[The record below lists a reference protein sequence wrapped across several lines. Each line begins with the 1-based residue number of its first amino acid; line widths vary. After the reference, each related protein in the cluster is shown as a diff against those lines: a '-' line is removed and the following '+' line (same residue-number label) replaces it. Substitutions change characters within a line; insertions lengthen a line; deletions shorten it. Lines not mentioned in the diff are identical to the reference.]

1 MLMEFPMSAW
11 ISHSKDTKGTTMSQ
25 VFHKTSDSILKV
37 LKVEHEQTTRSG
49 NEIPQIGR
57 YDGHCWKTWL
67 LVVGCTSRAHT
78 QYKWRLAKRLGCD
91 QLREHNGHN
100 HAQRQNILIK
110 A

>member
-1 MLMEFPMSAW
+1 MVESPLLQTRRTCIATHMIFNKKCYVDAVPHVSMD
-11 ISHSKDTKGTTMSQ
+11 ITQ
-25 VFHKTSDSILKV
+25 LKQ
-37 LKVEHEQTTRSG
+37 LK
-49 NEIPQIGR
+49 
-57 YDGHCWKTWL
+57 KTWI

-110 A
+110 AQSDITSQKINAYRGLK